1 MPVEPVIPQKHRS
14 RTWWKYA
21 AAVLCGALLM
31 LAIIL
36 SLKTPNSSEKSIDAR
51 KLNDMEADYVG
62 NVQKNGE
69 GFDFTW
75 D

>member
-1 MPVEPVIPQKHRS
+1 MVEKRKSYQRDCLLG
-14 RTWWKYA
+14 A
-21 AAVLCGALLM
+21 CGALLM

-36 SLKTPNSSEKSIDAR
+36 SLKTFNSFEKSIDAR
-51 KLNDMEADYVG
+51 KLNDMEVDHVG